1 VSSKDN
7 LVVISIKLEVI
18 VLKVG
23 LVLGKESL
31 KGPLVSFIRA
41 RLIYL
46 VGLSLLSCVEEINLL
61 LEGCNLGYYI
71 LDVVIITNTRGG

>member
-1 VSSKDN
+1 MSSKDN
-7 LVVISIKLEVI
+7 LIIIGIKLEVI

-31 KGPLVSFIRA
+31 EGSLISLIRA

-46 VGLSLLSCVEEINLL
+46 ISLSLLSYIEEINLL
-61 LEGCNLGYYI
+61 LKSYNLGR
-71 LDVVIITNTRGG
+71 VMII